1 MLESYK
7 KLIKA
12 QSWHYSQGG
21 SDWRDGL
28 FLGNGNIGT
37 LAYAPSHLEWVF
49 NKVDVFDPSV
59 EEDMAGRITPYN
71 KIIDHIKTQKHKNSF
86 FLREKESAAMQRA
99 PLRNTLSAAMLRLRF
114 WPGIG
119 WAAPP
124 APQTSQDLSLYD
136 GILTER
142 MSSHGFHPTA
152 EMFAVRSTGAFV
164 MRVTEPD
171 APRRPH
177 FLEFLRPPADFLQEP
192 LWLCHDDTFVFTQQL
207 PDYDFSYIAAMKIVP
222 RNGGTAAVLQKTSG
236 NYAVISQQGD
246 FDCYIS
252 FKTSLETEHPL
263 GAALCE
269 LAELSAAGYDSL
281 RTSHLEWWHNYW
293 DNGYIDFGSCKDFQK
308 YYTFALYEIASTYGQ
323 TPMPGLNGLT
333 YGPVNEQMPGVSTQ
347 GYVHDQN
354 VQIPAMPFFPTNR
367 TDLVKVIADTYIY
380 IIEDLK
386 KYTRKIFNVPGIF
399 LPLNMNQLGCEYPV
413 RHYRCTFCGSA
424 YTGLILAQAW
434 KYSRDVELLSD
445 YLYPLLREFAIFYS
459 SLLEKDD
466 NGTYHTLWSVPPEIF
481 TFTRDEGAVVSMFKV
496 ILETVLETAPLLNKD
511 KAWCKKWQDILD
523 HYPEIPQTPDG
534 ALWAGL
540 DVPFDHYFFG
550 GHILYG
556 YFPSGAINDD
566 EVARKTL
573 DLIEKHSV
581 ERSFADLPGQWHP
594 NHDWS
599 MFLQTATRLFCG
611 DYARGWRDTERFLE
625 LFGKENGLFSHDPI
639 MIADPAVS
647 EANEKAHKHLLRTGR
662 KWIDGTVL
670 AADNPEIPYSVT
682 VTPNK
687 NAKRLAPAVLEGA
700 SAFCYLATAAILQS
714 RGGII
719 KVFPAVPEDFT
730 GSFDRLLAEG
740 AFEVSAKMR
749 KGKVLQ
755 VKIKSLQGGVCRLLD
770 PFDNSGKI
778 LEIELRKNQVAQWRA
793 NATS

>member
-281 RTSHLEWWHNYW
+281 RARHLEWWHNYW

-380 IIEDLK
+380 I
-386 KYTRKIFNVPGIF
+386 
-399 LPLNMNQLGCEYPV
+399 
-413 RHYRCTFCGSA
+413 
-424 YTGLILAQAW
+424 
-434 KYSRDVELLSD
+434 
-445 YLYPLLREFAIFYS
+445 
-459 SLLEKDD
+459 
-466 NGTYHTLWSVPPEIF
+466 
-481 TFTRDEGAVVSMFKV
+481 
-496 ILETVLETAPLLNKD
+496 
-511 KAWCKKWQDILD
+511 
-523 HYPEIPQTPDG
+523 
-534 ALWAGL
+534 
-540 DVPFDHYFFG
+540 
-550 GHILYG
+550 
-556 YFPSGAINDD
+556 
-566 EVARKTL
+566 
-573 DLIEKHSV
+573 
-581 ERSFADLPGQWHP
+581 
-594 NHDWS
+594 
-599 MFLQTATRLFCG
+599 
-611 DYARGWRDTERFLE
+611 
-625 LFGKENGLFSHDPI
+625 
-639 MIADPAVS
+639 
-647 EANEKAHKHLLRTGR
+647 
-662 KWIDGTVL
+662 
-670 AADNPEIPYSVT
+670 
-682 VTPNK
+682 
-687 NAKRLAPAVLEGA
+687 
-700 SAFCYLATAAILQS
+700 
-714 RGGII
+714 
-719 KVFPAVPEDFT
+719 
-730 GSFDRLLAEG
+730 
-740 AFEVSAKMR
+740 
-749 KGKVLQ
+749 
-755 VKIKSLQGGVCRLLD
+755 
-770 PFDNSGKI
+770 
-778 LEIELRKNQVAQWRA
+778 
-793 NATS
+793 